1 MLAKRTYKNQLT
13 LPKDVLKDFGD
24 VEYFDVYAE
33 NGNIVL
39 KPVQI
44 LSSADR
50 LRRIRGKIKAL
61 GMTEK
66 DINAAIHWARG
77 RNS

>member
-1 MLAKRTYKNQLT
+1 MLAKKTSKNQLT
-13 LPKDVLKDFGD
+13 LPKGVLKDFGD

-50 LRRIRGKIKAL
+50 LQRIRGKVRAL
-61 GMTEK
+61 GLTEK
-66 DINAAIHWARG
+66 DINAAIRWARG
-77 RNS
+77 HPS